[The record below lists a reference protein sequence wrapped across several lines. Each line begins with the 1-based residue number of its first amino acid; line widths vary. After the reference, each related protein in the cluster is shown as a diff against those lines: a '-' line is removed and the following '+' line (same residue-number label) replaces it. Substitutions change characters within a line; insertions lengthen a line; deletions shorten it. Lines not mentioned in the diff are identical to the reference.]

1 MGVCAPWDEAAILRG
16 SRVTLRQFVPDD
28 AAEMLAALDESRE
41 RFSPWLRFPNRLRT
55 VADCRDHIVRAQAD
69 WLLGDLYGF
78 GVREAATDRLLG
90 GVDLFRRERD
100 AGGYSIGYWLRSSAE
115 GRGCMSAAVRLVTR
129 FAFERV
135 GASRVE
141 IMCDARNARSA
152 AVAERL
158 GFVRE
163 GALRNL
169 NRAPDGT
176 LATMLVFARVPTD
189 PADGLADAD

>member
-1 MGVCAPWDEAAILRG
+1 MVVCAPWDEVAILRG
-16 SRVTLRQFVPDD
+16 ARLTLRPLAPDD
-28 AAEMLAALDESRE
+28 AAELLAALDESRE
-41 RFSPWLRFPNRLRT
+41 RFAPWLRFPNRLRT
-55 VADCRDHIVRAQAD
+55 VADCRDHIVCAQAD

-78 GVREAATDRLLG
+78 GVRDAATDRLLG

-100 AGGYSIGYWLRSSAE
+100 AGGYSIGYWLRTGAE

-129 FAFERV
+129 FAFERIR
-135 GASRVE
+135 ASRVE
-141 IMCDARNARSA
+141 IRCDAHNARSA

-158 GFVRE
+158 GFARE

-176 LATMLVFARVPTD
+176 LATMLVFARVPDD
-189 PADGLADAD
+189 PPDGLTDGD